1 MIDVAQRAYAR
12 FPKSVLLL
20 LGLVSA
26 TGFAPLNL
34 WPVTLICL
42 AVLITLISDASS
54 LKSALGLGYWFGV
67 GHFTLGLNWI
77 AGSFRYQD
85 AMPVWTGW
93 VAVVA
98 VSLYLAV
105 YPAVAAGLAWRWGR
119 QNTPTF
125 ILMLAAAWIVTEYL
139 RATLF
144 TGFAWNPL
152 GVSFVN
158 FGAIARTTGT
168 YGLSGIVIL
177 TAGGLCLV
185 VARRWIY
192 GALALALPLLSA
204 LATFAELPDLGDG
217 PAGPIIR
224 VVQPNIGQQDKYLTN
239 FDALNFAKL
248 TSLSGTPGAVPRL
261 ILWPEAAIPD
271 YIGENDQDA
280 SDARQKLAA
289 LLGPKDILI
298 TGADKIFA
306 ETKQRG
312 AALETRWV
320 GAANSSFALDA
331 SGKIMW
337 RYDKSHLVPYGE
349 YLALRWLLE
358 PLGATRLVP
367 GALDFWPGPGPKSF
381 AVPGFG
387 KVGVQICYEI
397 VFSGQVIDRDNRP
410 EFLFNP
416 SNDAW
421 FGAWGP
427 PQHLAQARLR
437 ALEEGVPVI
446 RSTPTGISAII
457 DGDGRI
463 VESLPYQRPGFIE
476 ARVPRARETTP
487 FARYGNILPI
497 AFAVLLMLLGI
508 AVRPRLR

>member
-1 MIDVAQRAYAR
+1 
-12 FPKSVLLL
+12 
-20 LGLVSA
+20 
-26 TGFAPLNL
+26 
-34 WPVTLICL
+34 
-42 AVLITLISDASS
+42 
-54 LKSALGLGYWFGV
+54 
-67 GHFTLGLNWI
+67 
-77 AGSFRYQD
+77 
-85 AMPVWTGW
+85 
-93 VAVVA
+93 
-98 VSLYLAV
+98 
-105 YPAVAAGLAWRWGR
+105 
-119 QNTPTF
+119 
-125 ILMLAAAWIVTEYL
+125 
-139 RATLF
+139 
-144 TGFAWNPL
+144 
-152 GVSFVN
+152 
-158 FGAIARTTGT
+158 
-168 YGLSGIVIL
+168 
-177 TAGGLCLV
+177 
-185 VARRWIY
+185 
-192 GALALALPLLSA
+192 LALALPLLSA

-312 AALETRWV
+312 AALETRWI

-331 SGKIMW
+331 SGKILW

-349 YLALRWLLE
+349 YLAMRWLLE

-457 DGDGRI
+457 DGDGQI
-463 VESLPYQRPGFIE
+463 VESLAYQRPGFIE